1 MGLPRIHRLRG
12 YRTFDAIYAE
22 GHQLRSHFFRLRYRR
37 LDETTPV
44 QMAVVVSS
52 KIAKKAVRRNR
63 LKRQI
68 RAALRQL
75 LPRCGPGWQ
84 VIVSAQPPVLTG
96 QYADFL
102 RELEQLLQ
110 QAGVLYGDSGG
121 GVL

>member
-12 YRTFDAIYAE
+12 YRTFEALYADSQ
-22 GHQLRSHFFRLRYRR
+22 QLRGERFRLRYRR
-37 LDETTPV
+37 VDEQTPA
-44 QMAVVVSS
+44 QFAVVVSN
-52 KIAKKAVRRNR
+52 KLVKKAVRRNR

-75 LPRCGPGWQ
+75 LPRCTRGWQ
-84 VIVSAQPPVLTG
+84 VIVSAQPAALTG

-121 GVL
+121 RVL